1 MAEQQY
7 DWFFVN
13 GRGEQNGPHTR
24 EELLARWRAGEVRG
38 STLVWSP
45 GMGAWARFDASFP
58 ELSPP
63 APPAVA
69 SPPAP
74 PAGRPADRPQLPIQV
89 ATGPVIPAAWQQPAA
104 PEAASAPSVR
114 PSGALES
121 PGVHPWRR
129 YFAKQ
134 VDMLI
139 FSFGSIFLLM
149 VLLEL
154 TSPGA
159 ARRLEGGM
167 DNPAIGGVVGVFFWG
182 VCEWLCLSMF
192 GSTPGRAL
200 YGIRLRQ
207 SDGTALTG
215 EQALSRTFLVALKGV
230 GLGIPIVAMVTGI
243 VGYNV
248 LKKDGRSTWDADTGT
263 RVSHIIWS
271 PLRALVVVLVTAVA
285 LFIAL
290 VFIAMAQNA

>member
-13 GRGEQNGPHTR
+13 GRGEQDGPHTR
-24 EELLARWRAGEVRG
+24 AELLARWRAGEVRG

-74 PAGRPADRPQLPIQV
+74 PAGRPVDRAQPPVQAD
-89 ATGPVIPAAWQQPAA
+89 GPVIPAAWQQQA
-104 PEAASAPSVR
+104 PPEVASAPSVR

-134 VDMLI
+134 VDLFI
-139 FSFGSIFLLM
+139 FSFGTMFLLM
-149 VLLEL
+149 LLLEI
-154 TSPGA
+154 TNPEA
-159 ARRLEGGM
+159 ARRFGEGL
-167 DNPAIGGVVGVFFWG
+167 DNPAAGAVISVFFWG
-182 VCEWLCLSMF
+182 ICEWLCLSIF
-192 GSTPGRAL
+192 GGTPGRAL

-207 SDGTALTG
+207 IDGSRLDSAK
-215 EQALSRTFLVALKGV
+215 ALSRAFLVGIKGM
-230 GLGIPIVAMVTGI
+230 GLGIPIVAMVTCI

-248 LKKDGRSTWDADTGT
+248 LKKDGRSTWDADMGT

-271 PLRALVVVLVTAVA
+271 PLRTLVVVLVTVAVM
-285 LFIAL
+285 FIAL
-290 VFIAMAQNA
+290 VFLAMAQNA